1 MPDQQL
7 PATSLVD
14 FFAQS
19 PLAKTT
25 LELPTRDAG
34 DDQHREVS
42 FGELDVTLLSP
53 WQS

>member
-7 PATSLVD
+7 PETSLVD

-34 DDQHREVS
+34 DDQHREVHLC
-42 FGELDVTLLSP
+42 EREA
-53 WQS
+53 

>member
-1 MPDQQL
+1 MPDQQ
-7 PATSLVD
+7 PPEISLVD

-34 DDQHREVS
+34 DDQHLEVHLCEREA
-42 FGELDVTLLSP
+42 
-53 WQS
+53 

>member
-1 MPDQQL
+1 MPDQQ
-7 PATSLVD
+7 PPETSLVD

-34 DDQHREVS
+34 DDQHREVRLC
-42 FGELDVTLLSP
+42 EREA
-53 WQS
+53 